1 MRRRRSSCAATTCS
15 IEITSSRPI
24 SRRAAHGGSRACA
37 GSYERSP
44 SVPTLRRTSCSAAC
58 GDDAGGARDFRRG
71 RGGCRK
77 RRRRYGGDGLDAG
90 AGDAHC
96 RPRAARDG
104 TGLRSRRRRL
114 AGRCRQGIR
123 LSTGG
128 ARASRRRRFD
138 LETIVGLAPDLV
150 VTWPWTS
157 PVQVAWLRRRGI
169 AVFEADAAT
178 VAGIADDVER
188 IGALAGTSEVA
199 NAAASALRGRI
210 ARIAR
215 AHAGVAPL
223 RVFYQVADA
232 PIYTLGGRHIVSR
245 AIEAC
250 GGVNVFGA
258 LSLPAPQVGVE
269 GVIAAN
275 PQVIIAGTEGAK
287 FPPWLAAWRRW
298 PAIDAVR
305 RHALYAVDA
314 NWLHRPGPRFVDG
327 VAQLCD
333 VIAQARGERDAGGS
347 IMSPVSRAQLPVLPG
362 DPDRHSR

>member
-1 MRRRRSSCAATTCS
+1 MSAPPRFRRSGERRARRLAATTL
-15 IEITSSRPI
+15 
-24 SRRAAHGGSRACA
+24 AALGTFVAA
-37 GSYERSP
+37 AAAAV
-44 SVPTLRRTSCSAAC
+44 SVVDDTAATVSMP
-58 GDDAGGARDFRRG
+58 APATRIVALAPHATELV
-71 RGGCRK
+71 
-77 RRRRYGGDGLDAG
+77 YAAG
-90 AGDAHC
+90 AGASLVGAVKGSDF
-96 RPRAARDG
+96 PPE
-104 TGLRSRRRRL
+104 
-114 AGRCRQGIR
+114 
-123 LSTGG
+123 
-128 ARASRRRRFD
+128 ARALPVVGDSTALD

-157 PVQVAWLRRRGI
+157 PAQVAWLRRRGI

-199 NAAASALRGRI
+199 NAAAAALRGRI

-232 PIYTLGGRHIVSR
+232 PMYTLGGRHIVSR

-287 FPPWLAAWRRW
+287 SPPWLAAWRRW

-333 VIAQARGERDAGGS
+333 VIAQARSERDAGGS